1 MRILIVA
8 MALVFGLRSLT
19 GLKSFA
25 SNKHIAF
32 SGGLFGAL
40 AGFTNFS
47 IHAGGPPFTMYLMPK
62 QLSPLLFAG
71 TAGIFF
77 AVVNV
82 VNVVNVVK
90 LVPYY
95 AVGQLAYKNLLYS
108 LVLMPLAPLGVKLGY
123 YLVRR
128 STPTFYY
135 SVVSSCLILVGA
147 KLVWYGVSGFS
158 AVA

>member
-1 MRILIVA
+1 MRILIGA
-8 MALVFGLRSLT
+8 MALVFGLQNLT

-25 SNKHIAF
+25 SNKHNAV

-40 AGFTNFS
+40 AGFTSFS
-47 IHAGGPPFTMYLMPK
+47 IYAGGPPFTMYLMPK

-82 VNVVNVVK
+82 VNVVK

-95 AVGQLAYKNLLYS
+95 AVGQFAYKNLLYS

>member
-1 MRILIVA
+1 
-8 MALVFGLRSLT
+8 
-19 GLKSFA
+19 
-25 SNKHIAF
+25 
-32 SGGLFGAL
+32 
-40 AGFTNFS
+40 
-47 IHAGGPPFTMYLMPK
+47 MPK

-71 TAGIFF
+71 TAGLFF
-77 AVVNV
+77 A
-82 VNVVNVVK
+82 VVNVVK

-147 KLVWYGVSGFS
+147 KLVWHGVSGFS